1 MQRVV
6 MFIGFVLVGF
16 VLHAQTNYAVLVLDS
31 RTADRIVNAT
41 VKHKEANLF
50 DGITNE
56 SGSMVILA
64 SPGDVLKVTC
74 DGYTSQE
81 VTLSAN
87 KGVSVILVSKKER
100 PVIKADYP
108 QALLKGNKIKGTIYY
123 LDEEVGNAWTDI
135 SASLFK
141 KLNVKIGDS
150 IHCKIF
156 NGKRQVYN
164 NNIPYVQVFAN
175 VEKEAPLAFIN
186 IFLQLSFAINQGDFS
201 AANKIY
207 SGKEWTVEISAKR

>member
-6 MFIGFVLVGF
+6 MLIGFILVGF
-16 VLHAQTNYAVLVLDS
+16 VLYAQTNYAVLVLDS

-41 VKHKEANLF
+41 VKNKGTNLF

-56 SGSMVILA
+56 SGSMVIQA
-64 SPGDVLKVTC
+64 SPGDVLKVTR

-81 VTLSAN
+81 VTLSAM
-87 KGVSVILVSKKER
+87 KGVSVILVKKDN
-100 PVIKADYP
+100 PVLKAD
-108 QALLKGNKIKGTIYY
+108 LLPAIVKGNKIKGTIYG
-123 LDEEVGNAWTDI
+123 LDDETGNAWTNI
-135 SASLFK
+135 TLALFK
-141 KLNVKIGDS
+141 KLNVKVGDS